1 MKGNL
6 KYQFIDETSAKSF
19 WSSHKDQMIENA
31 KGLVLTDEKLSIQG
45 TELHYRAVVEGKE
58 QTGSIDLAE
67 VWIPGAIGWQHP
79 IPLLLHKDYVKAIVD
94 VVDKYANNAK
104 HTISFA
110 KTGVISQFNIASQ
123 FVEYFCL
130 NGHIHL
136 SHITK
141 KHIEGLKSVLKRGG
155 IPSMLNIPQRLES
168 FIDKLIE
175 EDNLEP
181 YLRRD
186 DRSKNAKVKGIQIP
200 KLAKAIGCVSLAN
213 QVPKSIYRKIYHHL
227 QEKGVTVRQ
236 EFGQKGIETGG
247 QPSQKSFGNWF
258 SIWNQFAKLDTAD
271 QLQIVPFPEPYKL
284 SKDLGKQA
292 GRTGN
297 LDVEDVV
304 NLLGSSHQW
313 LYEISSILISLV
325 KQVCREKD
333 KLLSDGVSEDYIQRT
348 LLPEFVGKSSKAREL
363 EKMLSIEIHKTSLD
377 SSRSNPNAYSLT
389 EIITM
394 LVSSCYVALQTYN
407 CRRQAE
413 IQDPVIGVQED
424 LFICKSKKLNWYQA
438 CLYNEKNNERRW
450 YTLNNSST
458 KAIQILSK
466 LKKAWNGTH
475 AEGLFVVPNFTI
487 SQNGHFNH
495 YKFNFN
501 KGKDSRI
508 SGNMFL
514 KLALGTSDIPT
525 GSQTFRCIYAI
536 IYHYQFKNADLLAL
550 CHQMGHVDPD
560 NTTVYVTEPAARD
573 QHEQLHHKVK
583 LTKNEKTE
591 STIAIQEENKA
602 LEKVIEEVGIEATA
616 NDILTLLM
624 GTEEMAGK
632 YTAYLKRVYRVLQ
645 KSVSFNKITNEN
657 YGSDFD
663 DLSPEDK
670 SEVMAKMLDEKGH
683 KHRPKPHA
691 TCHRRKG
698 EAKKHAEPCEPI
710 KCAGCPYQ
718 EVKQAQLNIM
728 IDDLIELK
736 TIQSD
741 ISKLPIERFRANE
754 DIANLSK
761 LIEVHERSME
771 RSKTLFI
778 KGVSNGK

>member
-1 MKGNL
+1 
-6 KYQFIDETSAKSF
+6 
-19 WSSHKDQMIENA
+19 
-31 KGLVLTDEKLSIQG
+31 
-45 TELHYRAVVEGKE
+45 
-58 QTGSIDLAE
+58 
-67 VWIPGAIGWQHP
+67 
-79 IPLLLHKDYVKAIVD
+79 
-94 VVDKYANNAK
+94 
-104 HTISFA
+104 
-110 KTGVISQFNIASQ
+110 
-123 FVEYFCL
+123 
-130 NGHIHL
+130 
-136 SHITK
+136 
-141 KHIEGLKSVLKRGG
+141 
-155 IPSMLNIPQRLES
+155 
-168 FIDKLIE
+168 
-175 EDNLEP
+175 
-181 YLRRD
+181 
-186 DRSKNAKVKGIQIP
+186 
-200 KLAKAIGCVSLAN
+200 
-213 QVPKSIYRKIYHHL
+213 
-227 QEKGVTVRQ
+227 
-236 EFGQKGIETGG
+236 
-247 QPSQKSFGNWF
+247 
-258 SIWNQFAKLDTAD
+258 
-271 QLQIVPFPEPYKL
+271 
-284 SKDLGKQA
+284 
-292 GRTGN
+292 
-297 LDVEDVV
+297 
-304 NLLGSSHQW
+304 
-313 LYEISSILISLV
+313 
-325 KQVCREKD
+325 
-333 KLLSDGVSEDYIQRT
+333 
-348 LLPEFVGKSSKAREL
+348 
-363 EKMLSIEIHKTSLD
+363 
-377 SSRSNPNAYSLT
+377 
-389 EIITM
+389 
-394 LVSSCYVALQTYN
+394 
-407 CRRQAE
+407 
-413 IQDPVIGVQED
+413 
-424 LFICKSKKLNWYQA
+424 
-438 CLYNEKNNERRW
+438 
-450 YTLNNSST
+450 
-458 KAIQILSK
+458 
-466 LKKAWNGTH
+466 
-475 AEGLFVVPNFTI
+475 
-487 SQNGHFNH
+487 
-495 YKFNFN
+495 
-501 KGKDSRI
+501 
-508 SGNMFL
+508 MFL
-514 KLALGTSDIPT
+514 KLTLGTSDIPT
-525 GSQTFRCIYAI
+525 GSQTFRRIYAI